1 MYREKIIY
9 SINIE
14 DLQNVADQELARK
27 LTEDELK
34 IIEIKLGNYIDW
46 YGSISTAIDDIIR

>member
-1 MYREKIIY
+1 MDREKIIY

-14 DLQNVADQELARK
+14 DVQNVADQELARE

-34 IIEIKLGNYIDW
+34 IIESKLGDYIDW
-46 YGSISTAIDDIIR
+46 YGSIGTAIDDIIR

>member
-14 DLQNVADQELARK
+14 DLQNVADQELARE

-34 IIEIKLGNYIDW
+34 ILENKLGDYIDW
-46 YGSISTAIDDIIR
+46 YGSIATALDDIIR